1 MPTEILIVED
11 DYFLA
16 LNLKKRLEL
25 CGYSVVAIADSSEA
39 ALAGVER
46 LRPSLVLM
54 DVQLRGPQDGID
66 TADLIR
72 KQFHIPII
80 FVTGCADSETLNR
93 ARITEPFGYV
103 VKPFQGVDFRAQI
116 EMALWKHKM
125 EERLRVSEAWL
136 SMTFQNVADALITT
150 DAEGKIAT
158 INPPAAQLTGWTCEE
173 AQGRPLLTVFDVVDE
188 VTELAVTPPLLLVGP
203 ANSSAQPG
211 EAAASEPVD
220 RESRVSAS
228 PGSAATPPAFKLTQ
242 RGTEE
247 TIIVEAEV
255 SAIRDECK
263 LNGFIVVFR
272 DISARREAERQA
284 RRLQNMNAMSLLAT
298 GLGREL
304 AESQNRMETCLKQ
317 LIEMSGGGSG
327 ARLLWDVYERC
338 AQQQST
344 IQQLITLGRS
354 EAGQAVPFDINEWL
368 TGLEDQIRKV
378 VGVNRALTL
387 KLQPG
392 VLQISVDPR
401 KLRENM
407 LRLAEDARL
416 ATAQGGTIVIETSLS
431 GKGLHDQRVQIVVR
445 DDRKPLKGVAKE
457 RAFDPY
463 YQARP
468 GKRNPGFSLA
478 LVYQFVALSGGTIEV
493 ESAPGEGSAY
503 LISFPVAEASG
514 KAVGSGD
521 PMEARTRSVRAFNAN
536 GAVLGG
542 KPAAVNT
549 VQ

>member
-1 MPTEILIVED
+1 LPTEILIVED
-11 DYFLA
+11 DHFLA

-25 CGYSVVAIADSSEA
+25 CDYSVSAIVDSSEDA
-39 ALAGVER
+39 IAGVER

-54 DVQLRGPQDGID
+54 DVQLRGPRDGID

-72 KQFHIPII
+72 KQFRVPVI
-80 FVTGCADSETLNR
+80 FVTGCADSETLDR

-125 EERLRVSEAWL
+125 EQKLRLSEAWL

-150 DAEGKIAT
+150 DADGNIAT
-158 INPPAAQLTGWTCEE
+158 INPPAAQLTGWTSEE
-173 AQGRPLLTVFDVVDE
+173 AQGQALLTVFDVVDE
-188 VTELAVTPPLLLVGP
+188 ATELAVTPPLLLVGSAKSAGRP
-203 ANSSAQPG
+203 ADGVLSEPP
-211 EAAASEPVD
+211 ASEGKVSVD
-220 RESRVSAS
+220 
-228 PGSAATPPAFKLTQ
+228 PGPPAGPPTFKLTP
-242 RGTEE
+242 RGTGE
-247 TIIVEAEV
+247 TLIVEAEV

-272 DISARREAERQA
+272 DISARREAEKQA
-284 RRLQNMNAMSLLAT
+284 RRLQKMNAMSLLAT

-317 LIEMSGGGSG
+317 LIERSEGGAG

-338 AQQQST
+338 AQQQAT
-344 IQQLITLGRS
+344 IQQLIALGRS
-354 EAGQAVPFDINEWL
+354 EAGQVVPLDINEWL
-368 TGLEDQIRKV
+368 SGMEDQIRKV
-378 VGVNRALTL
+378 VGVNRTLTL

-392 VLQISVDPR
+392 TLPIQIDPR
-401 KLRENM
+401 KLRENL

-416 ATAQGGTIVIETSLS
+416 ATAHGGEIVIETSVQGTRRLNP
-431 GKGLHDQRVQIVVR
+431 RVQIVVR

-478 LVYQFVALSGGTIEV
+478 LVYQFVAISGGTIEL
-493 ESAPGEGSAY
+493 ESRQGEGSAY
-503 LISFPVAEASG
+503 LISFPALEGSG
-514 KAVGSGD
+514 KTIGD
-521 PMEARTRSVRAFNAN
+521 GGPTENPRTGDVHAFSAGNAP
-536 GAVLGG
+536 V
-542 KPAAVNT
+542 AANAAC
-549 VQ
+549 